1 MNLSDLSNLL
11 RQLLSENDEVS
22 LPGMGH
28 FVIVDIPSELINGGK
43 AITPPSR
50 KIVFESSDGD
60 SDKLLVL
67 AYCRERGISEN
78 DAAKELSEL
87 LRQFKKELVDNAGAE
102 IPGFGR
108 ITFGAGGSFVFESDD
123 SFDVAADS
131 YCLETLPLKIMNDQQ
146 PVEEEFVIDSMD
158 IEMAD
163 SEENER
169 LDELKNV
176 DDSEPEKLQPET
188 VEKEVAVVSEK
199 LEKPEAYEE
208 SVTSEEPEESAEQE
222 KPAEIVEQPVRET
235 LVAEAE
241 KQKCRWILWVAAF
254 VGILIILVILV
265 FLFKEELMPL
275 LEKLLYSKEELEIL
289 HKVGR

>member
-60 SDKLLVL
+60 SEKLLVL

-163 SEENER
+163 PEENEQ

-188 VEKEVAVVSEK
+188 VEKEDAIV
-199 LEKPEAYEE
+199 PEN
-208 SVTSEEPEESAEQE
+208 PEETENPTEQE

>member
-67 AYCRERGISEN
+67 AYCRERGIFEN

-108 ITFGAGGSFVFESDD
+108 ITFGAGGSFVFESDA

-163 SEENER
+163 SEENE
-169 LDELKNV
+169 
-176 DDSEPEKLQPET
+176 QPLET

-199 LEKPEAYEE
+199 LEKLEAYEE

-235 LVAEAE
+235 LVTEPE

-289 HKVGR
+289 QKVGR

>member
-163 SEENER
+163 PEENEQ

-188 VEKEVAVVSEK
+188 VEKEDAIV
-199 LEKPEAYEE
+199 PEN
-208 SVTSEEPEESAEQE
+208 PEETENPAEQE

-241 KQKCRWILWVAAF
+241 KQKSRWILWVAAF

>member
-108 ITFGAGGSFVFESDD
+108 ITFGAGGSFVFEADD

-163 SEENER
+163 SEENE
-169 LDELKNV
+169 
-176 DDSEPEKLQPET
+176 QPLET
-188 VEKEVAVVSEK
+188 EEKEVAVVSEK

-222 KPAEIVEQPVRET
+222 KPAEIVEQPIQET
-235 LVAEAE
+235 PVAEPE
-241 KQKCRWILWVAAF
+241 KRKCRWILWVAAF

-289 HKVGR
+289 QKVGR

>member
-108 ITFGAGGSFVFESDD
+108 ITFGAGGSFVFESDA

-163 SEENER
+163 PEENE
-169 LDELKNV
+169 
-176 DDSEPEKLQPET
+176 QPLET
-188 VEKEVAVVSEK
+188 EEKEVAVVSEK

-235 LVAEAE
+235 LVAEPE
-241 KQKCRWILWVAAF
+241 KRKCRWLLWVAAF

>member
-108 ITFGAGGSFVFESDD
+108 ITFGAGGSFVFEADD

-163 SEENER
+163 PEENEQ

-188 VEKEVAVVSEK
+188 VEKEDAIV
-199 LEKPEAYEE
+199 PEN
-208 SVTSEEPEESAEQE
+208 PEETENPTEQE

-254 VGILIILVILV
+254 VGILIIVVILV

>member
-11 RQLLSENDEVS
+11 RQLLSENDKVS

-108 ITFGAGGSFVFESDD
+108 ITFGAGGSFVFEADD

-163 SEENER
+163 PEENE
-169 LDELKNV
+169 
-176 DDSEPEKLQPET
+176 QPLET
-188 VEKEVAVVSEK
+188 EAKEVAVVSEK
-199 LEKPEAYEE
+199 LEKPEAYEV

-235 LVAEAE
+235 LVAEPE

-289 HKVGR
+289 QKVGR

>member
-108 ITFGAGGSFVFESDD
+108 ITFGAGGSFVFESDA

-163 SEENER
+163 SEENE
-169 LDELKNV
+169 
-176 DDSEPEKLQPET
+176 QPLET
-188 VEKEVAVVSEK
+188 EEKEVAVVSEK

-289 HKVGR
+289 QKVGR

>member
-60 SDKLLVL
+60 SDKQLVL

-108 ITFGAGGSFVFESDD
+108 ITFGAGGSFVFEADD

-146 PVEEEFVIDSMD
+146 SVEEEFVIDSMD

-163 SEENER
+163 SEENE
-169 LDELKNV
+169 
-176 DDSEPEKLQPET
+176 QPET
-188 VEKEVAVVSEK
+188 VEKEDVVVPEK

-235 LVAEAE
+235 LVAEPE
-241 KQKCRWILWVAAF
+241 KRKCRWLLWVAAF

-289 HKVGR
+289 QKVGR

>member
-108 ITFGAGGSFVFESDD
+108 ITFGAGGSFVFEADD

-146 PVEEEFVIDSMD
+146 PVEEAFVIDSLD

-163 SEENER
+163 PEENE
-169 LDELKNV
+169 
-176 DDSEPEKLQPET
+176 QPLET
-188 VEKEVAVVSEK
+188 EAKEDAGVSEK

-208 SVTSEEPEESAEQE
+208 SVTSEEPENPEEQE
-222 KPAEIVEQPVRET
+222 ESAEIVEQPIQET
-235 LVAEAE
+235 PVAEPE

-254 VGILIILVILV
+254 VGILIIFVILV

-289 HKVGR
+289 QKVGR

>member
-108 ITFGAGGSFVFESDD
+108 ITFGAGGSFVFEADD

-163 SEENER
+163 SEENE
-169 LDELKNV
+169 
-176 DDSEPEKLQPET
+176 QPLET
-188 VEKEVAVVSEK
+188 VEKEDAVVPEK

-222 KPAEIVEQPVRET
+222 KPAEIVEQPIQET
-235 LVAEAE
+235 PIAEPE
-241 KQKCRWILWVAAF
+241 KQKCRWLLWVAAF

-289 HKVGR
+289 QKVGR

>member
-11 RQLLSENDEVS
+11 RQLLSENDKVS

-60 SDKLLVL
+60 SDKLLVS
-67 AYCRERGISEN
+67 AYGKEKGISES

-108 ITFGAGGSFVFESDD
+108 ITFGAGGSFVFEADD

-131 YCLETLPLKIMNDQQ
+131 YCLEMLSLKMMNEQQ
-146 PVEEEFVIDSMD
+146 LVEEEFVIDSMD

-163 SEENER
+163 SEENEQ

-176 DDSEPEKLQPET
+176 DDSEPEN
-188 VEKEVAVVSEK
+188 
-199 LEKPEAYEE
+199 
-208 SVTSEEPEESAEQE
+208 PEEQE
-222 KPAEIVEQPVRET
+222 EPAEIVEQPIQET
-235 LVAEAE
+235 PVAEPE
-241 KQKCRWILWVAAF
+241 KRKCRWLLWVAAF
-254 VGILIILVILV
+254 VGILIILVILI
-265 FLFKEELMPL
+265 FLLKEELMPL

>member
-11 RQLLSENDEVS
+11 RQLLSENDKVS

-28 FVIVDIPSELINGGK
+28 FVIVDIHSELINGGK

-146 PVEEEFVIDSMD
+146 PVEEEFVIDSLD

-163 SEENER
+163 PEENE
-169 LDELKNV
+169 
-176 DDSEPEKLQPET
+176 QPLET
-188 VEKEVAVVSEK
+188 EEKEVAVVSEK

-235 LVAEAE
+235 LVAEPE
-241 KQKCRWILWVAAF
+241 KQKCRWLLWVAAF

>member
-60 SDKLLVL
+60 SDKLLVS
-67 AYCRERGISEN
+67 AYGKEKGISES

-108 ITFGAGGSFVFESDD
+108 ITFGAGGSFVFEADD

-163 SEENER
+163 SEENE
-169 LDELKNV
+169 
-176 DDSEPEKLQPET
+176 QPLET

-235 LVAEAE
+235 LVAEPE

-289 HKVGR
+289 QKVGR

>member
-108 ITFGAGGSFVFESDD
+108 ITFGAGGSFVFEADD

-163 SEENER
+163 PEENEQ

-188 VEKEVAVVSEK
+188 VEKEDAIV
-199 LEKPEAYEE
+199 PEN
-208 SVTSEEPEESAEQE
+208 PEETENPAEQE

>member
-108 ITFGAGGSFVFESDD
+108 ITFGAGGSFVFEADD

-163 SEENER
+163 PEENEQ

-188 VEKEVAVVSEK
+188 VEKEDAIV
-199 LEKPEAYEE
+199 PEN
-208 SVTSEEPEESAEQE
+208 PEETENPTEQE

>member
-1 MNLSDLSNLL
+1 MSDLSNLL

-163 SEENER
+163 PEENEQ

-188 VEKEVAVVSEK
+188 VEKEDAIV
-199 LEKPEAYEE
+199 PEN
-208 SVTSEEPEESAEQE
+208 PEETENPAEQE

>member
-1 MNLSDLSNLL
+1 MSDLSNLL

-60 SDKLLVL
+60 SDKLLVS
-67 AYCRERGISEN
+67 AYGKEKGISES

-108 ITFGAGGSFVFESDD
+108 ITFGAGGSFVFEADD

-163 SEENER
+163 SEENE
-169 LDELKNV
+169 
-176 DDSEPEKLQPET
+176 QPLET

-235 LVAEAE
+235 LVAEPE

-289 HKVGR
+289 QKVGR

>member
-108 ITFGAGGSFVFESDD
+108 ITFGAGGSFVFESDA

-163 SEENER
+163 SEENE
-169 LDELKNV
+169 
-176 DDSEPEKLQPET
+176 QPLET
-188 VEKEVAVVSEK
+188 EEKEVAVVSEK

-235 LVAEAE
+235 LVAEPE
-241 KQKCRWILWVAAF
+241 KRKCRWLLWVAAF

>member
-1 MNLSDLSNLL
+1 MSDLSNLL

-108 ITFGAGGSFVFESDD
+108 ITFGAGGSFVFEADD

-158 IEMAD
+158 IDMAD
-163 SEENER
+163 PEENEQ

-188 VEKEVAVVSEK
+188 VEKEDAIV
-199 LEKPEAYEE
+199 PEN
-208 SVTSEEPEESAEQE
+208 PEETENPTEQE

>member
-1 MNLSDLSNLL
+1 MNLSNLSNLL

-43 AITPPSR
+43 AITPPLR

-158 IEMAD
+158 IEMSD
-163 SEENER
+163 PEENE
-169 LDELKNV
+169 
-176 DDSEPEKLQPET
+176 QPLET
-188 VEKEVAVVSEK
+188 EEKEVAVVSEK

-241 KQKCRWILWVAAF
+241 KRKCRWLLWVAAF
-254 VGILIILVILV
+254 VWILIILVILV

>member
-1 MNLSDLSNLL
+1 MSDLSNLL

-67 AYCRERGISEN
+67 AYCRERGIFEN

-108 ITFGAGGSFVFESDD
+108 ITFGAGGSFVFESDA

-163 SEENER
+163 SEENE
-169 LDELKNV
+169 
-176 DDSEPEKLQPET
+176 QPLET
-188 VEKEVAVVSEK
+188 EEKEVAVVSEK
-199 LEKPEAYEE
+199 LEKLEAYEE

-235 LVAEAE
+235 LVTEPE

-289 HKVGR
+289 QKVGR

>member
-108 ITFGAGGSFVFESDD
+108 ITFGAGGSFVFEADD

-163 SEENER
+163 PEENEQ

-188 VEKEVAVVSEK
+188 VEKEDAIV
-199 LEKPEAYEE
+199 PEN
-208 SVTSEEPEESAEQE
+208 PEETENPEEQE
-222 KPAEIVEQPVRET
+222 EPAEIVEQPIQET
-235 LVAEAE
+235 PVAEPE
-241 KQKCRWILWVAAF
+241 KRKCRWILWVAAF

>member
-1 MNLSDLSNLL
+1 MSDLSNLL

-108 ITFGAGGSFVFESDD
+108 ITFGAGGSFVFEADD

-163 SEENER
+163 SEENE
-169 LDELKNV
+169 
-176 DDSEPEKLQPET
+176 QPLET
-188 VEKEVAVVSEK
+188 EEKEVAVVSEK

-222 KPAEIVEQPVRET
+222 KPAEIVEQPIQET
-235 LVAEAE
+235 PVAEPE
-241 KQKCRWILWVAAF
+241 KRKCRWILWVAAF

-289 HKVGR
+289 QKVGR

>member
-60 SDKLLVL
+60 SDKLLVS
-67 AYCRERGISEN
+67 AYGKEKGISES

-108 ITFGAGGSFVFESDD
+108 ITFGAGGSFVFEADA

-131 YCLETLPLKIMNDQQ
+131 YCLETLPLKIMNEQQ

-163 SEENER
+163 SEENEQ

-176 DDSEPEKLQPET
+176 DDSEPEN
-188 VEKEVAVVSEK
+188 
-199 LEKPEAYEE
+199 
-208 SVTSEEPEESAEQE
+208 PEEQEEQE
-222 KPAEIVEQPVRET
+222 EPAEIVEQPIQET
-235 LVAEAE
+235 PVAEPE

-289 HKVGR
+289 QKVGR

>member
-163 SEENER
+163 PEENEQ

-188 VEKEVAVVSEK
+188 VEKEDAIV
-199 LEKPEAYEE
+199 PEN
-208 SVTSEEPEESAEQE
+208 PEETENPAEQE

>member
-108 ITFGAGGSFVFESDD
+108 ITFGAGGSFVFEADA

-146 PVEEEFVIDSMD
+146 PVEEEFVIDSLD

-163 SEENER
+163 PEENEQ

-188 VEKEVAVVSEK
+188 VEKEDAVV
-199 LEKPEAYEE
+199 PEN
-208 SVTSEEPEESAEQE
+208 PEETENPEEQE
-222 KPAEIVEQPVRET
+222 EPAEIVEQPVRET
-235 LVAEAE
+235 L
-241 KQKCRWILWVAAF
+241 
-254 VGILIILVILV
+254 
-265 FLFKEELMPL
+265 
-275 LEKLLYSKEELEIL
+275 
-289 HKVGR
+289 

>member
-1 MNLSDLSNLL
+1 MSDLSNLL

-163 SEENER
+163 PEENEQ

-188 VEKEVAVVSEK
+188 VEKEDAIV
-199 LEKPEAYEE
+199 PEN
-208 SVTSEEPEESAEQE
+208 PEETENPTEQE

>member
-1 MNLSDLSNLL
+1 MSDLSNLL

-108 ITFGAGGSFVFESDD
+108 ITFGAGGSFVFEADD

-163 SEENER
+163 SEENE
-169 LDELKNV
+169 
-176 DDSEPEKLQPET
+176 QPLET
-188 VEKEVAVVSEK
+188 EEKEVAVVSEK

-235 LVAEAE
+235 LVAEPE

-289 HKVGR
+289 QKVGR

>member
-163 SEENER
+163 PEENE
-169 LDELKNV
+169 
-176 DDSEPEKLQPET
+176 QPLET
-188 VEKEVAVVSEK
+188 VEKEVAGVSEK

>member
-1 MNLSDLSNLL
+1 MSDLSNLL

-60 SDKLLVL
+60 SEKLLVL

-108 ITFGAGGSFVFESDD
+108 ITFGAGGSFVFEADD

-131 YCLETLPLKIMNDQQ
+131 YCLETLPLKMMNDQQ
-146 PVEEEFVIDSMD
+146 TVEEEFVIDSMD

-163 SEENER
+163 PEENEQ

-188 VEKEVAVVSEK
+188 VEKEDAIV
-199 LEKPEAYEE
+199 PEN
-208 SVTSEEPEESAEQE
+208 PEETENPTEQE

-235 LVAEAE
+235 LVAEPE
-241 KQKCRWILWVAAF
+241 KQKSRWILWVAAF

>member
-146 PVEEEFVIDSMD
+146 LVEEEFVIDSMD

-163 SEENER
+163 PEENEQ

-188 VEKEVAVVSEK
+188 VEKEDAIV
-199 LEKPEAYEE
+199 PEN
-208 SVTSEEPEESAEQE
+208 PEETENPTEQE

>member
-60 SDKLLVL
+60 SEKLLVL

-108 ITFGAGGSFVFESDD
+108 ITFGAGGSFVFEADD

-131 YCLETLPLKIMNDQQ
+131 YCLETLPLKMMNDQQ
-146 PVEEEFVIDSMD
+146 TVEEEFVIDSMD

-163 SEENER
+163 PEENEQ

-188 VEKEVAVVSEK
+188 MEKEDAIV
-199 LEKPEAYEE
+199 PEN
-208 SVTSEEPEESAEQE
+208 PEETENPTEQE

>member
-1 MNLSDLSNLL
+1 MSDLSNLL

-108 ITFGAGGSFVFESDD
+108 ITFGAGGSFVFEADD

-163 SEENER
+163 SEENE
-169 LDELKNV
+169 
-176 DDSEPEKLQPET
+176 QPLET
-188 VEKEVAVVSEK
+188 VEKEDAVVPEK

-222 KPAEIVEQPVRET
+222 KPAEIVEQPIQET
-235 LVAEAE
+235 PIAEPE
-241 KQKCRWILWVAAF
+241 KQKCRWLLWVAAF

-289 HKVGR
+289 QKVGR

>member
-108 ITFGAGGSFVFESDD
+108 ITFGAGGSFVFEADD

-163 SEENER
+163 PEENEQ
-169 LDELKNV
+169 LDELTV
-176 DDSEPEKLQPET
+176 D
-188 VEKEVAVVSEK
+188 
-199 LEKPEAYEE
+199 
-208 SVTSEEPEESAEQE
+208 
-222 KPAEIVEQPVRET
+222 PAARIVYQ
-235 LVAEAE
+235 LLDF
-241 KQKCRWILWVAAF
+241 QF
-254 VGILIILVILV
+254 V
-265 FLFKEELMPL
+265 F
-275 LEKLLYSKEELEIL
+275 
-289 HKVGR
+289 

>member
-108 ITFGAGGSFVFESDD
+108 ITFGAGGSFVFEADD

-146 PVEEEFVIDSMD
+146 LVEEEFVIDSMD

-163 SEENER
+163 PEENEQ

-188 VEKEVAVVSEK
+188 VEKEDA
-199 LEKPEAYEE
+199 
-208 SVTSEEPEESAEQE
+208 
-222 KPAEIVEQPVRET
+222 IVPET
-235 LVAEAE
+235 L
-241 KQKCRWILWVAAF
+241 KKRRTLQSRKNLQKL
-254 VGILIILVILV
+254 
-265 FLFKEELMPL
+265 
-275 LEKLLYSKEELEIL
+275 
-289 HKVGR
+289 

>member
-108 ITFGAGGSFVFESDD
+108 ITFGAGGSFVFESDA

-163 SEENER
+163 PEENE
-169 LDELKNV
+169 
-176 DDSEPEKLQPET
+176 QPLET
-188 VEKEVAVVSEK
+188 EEKEVAVVSEK

-235 LVAEAE
+235 LVAEPE
-241 KQKCRWILWVAAF
+241 KRKMQMAFMGCCICRDIDNIGNSCLLVQRRADAA
-254 VGILIILVILV
+254 
-265 FLFKEELMPL
+265 
-275 LEKLLYSKEELEIL
+275 S
-289 HKVGR
+289 

>member
-1 MNLSDLSNLL
+1 MSDLSNLL

-108 ITFGAGGSFVFESDD
+108 ITFGAGGSFVFEADD

-146 PVEEEFVIDSMD
+146 PVEEAFVIDSLD

-163 SEENER
+163 PEENE
-169 LDELKNV
+169 
-176 DDSEPEKLQPET
+176 QPLET
-188 VEKEVAVVSEK
+188 EAKEDAGVSEK

-208 SVTSEEPEESAEQE
+208 SVTSEEPENPEEQE
-222 KPAEIVEQPVRET
+222 ESAEIVEQPIQET
-235 LVAEAE
+235 PVAEPE

-254 VGILIILVILV
+254 VGILIIFVILV

-289 HKVGR
+289 QKVGR

>member
-108 ITFGAGGSFVFESDD
+108 ITFGAGGSFVFEADD

-146 PVEEEFVIDSMD
+146 SVEEEFVIDSMD

-163 SEENER
+163 SEENE
-169 LDELKNV
+169 
-176 DDSEPEKLQPET
+176 QPLET
-188 VEKEVAVVSEK
+188 EEKEVAVVSEK